1 MTSLRAVFI
10 GCVHSSLA
18 MLEELLTVPGL
29 EICGVV
35 TRQASTVNADFTDL
49 SPLARANGI
58 PVFHAEGSGQ
68 DEMAAWIRDRGADI
82 CFCLGWS
89 YLLNPAVLAA
99 APRGVVG
106 YHPALLPRNRGR
118 HPLIWALVL
127 GLTETGSTFFLMDA
141 GADSGPILSQERI
154 PIADD
159 DDAGILYG
167 KMIATARAQVRQL
180 ALGLCAGTAAAV
192 PQDASRASNWRKRGR
207 ADGQIDWR
215 MPASGIHNL
224 VRALAPPY
232 PGAHALFRGAEVK
245 VWKTRLGPGGPAD
258 VEPGCVLG
266 VAGNDIRVQCGE
278 GTLILER
285 HEFGPGLR
293 PGDYL

>member
-10 GCVHSSLA
+10 GCVQSSLA

-29 EICGVV
+29 EICGVA
-35 TRQASTVNADFTDL
+35 TRQASPVNADFADM
-49 SPLARANGI
+49 SPLARAHGI
-58 PVFHAEGSGQ
+58 PVLHAEGSGQ
-68 DEMAAWIRDRGADI
+68 DELAAWIRERGADI

-89 YLLNPAVLAA
+89 YLLSPAVLAA
-99 APRGVVG
+99 APQGIVG

-127 GLTETGSTFFLMDA
+127 GLAETGSTFFLMDE

-167 KMIATARAQVRQL
+167 KMITTARTQVWQL
-180 ALGLCAGTAAAV
+180 ALGLCAGTAVAV
-192 PQDASRASNWRKRGR
+192 PQDASRASSWRKRGKM
-207 ADGQIDWR
+207 DGQIDWR

-232 PGAHALFRGAEVK
+232 PGAHALFRGTEVK
-245 VWKTRLGPGGPAD
+245 VWKTRLGPAGPAD

-266 VAGNDIRVQCGE
+266 VTGNDIRVQCGE

-285 HEFGPGLR
+285 HEFEPDLR